1 MFEKTSSDPNNNT
14 FPLPKFKSFLTKII
28 SIKHPK
34 KSSNEIASI
43 VQLIL
48 SKLNPSITD
57 LTQTINIPSLI
68 TIIQPFITSNDINK
82 DIYESIYNTFVSI
95 ENRIRN
101 IILKC
106 KTRFTELNEVAYVNE
121 LNWVLC
127 VLEGNTECNGVDDVD
142 GDEKEIEIVK
152 QFSMDVYE
160 QNVEH
165 DVAKVKEL
173 DKLRETKIKKKQ
185 HHHHHHH
192 VRGMSSLS
200 GVKVDNLFD
209 NNGTSSSE
217 GVIVVNDND
226 DNNNSMISNAM
237 LFTRKN
243 KKSATVIHKEKT
255 KIQKSILN
263 FTVTSTEQQSVSGIN
278 AHKPKRSAF
287 KKTSKH
293 NNNNNNNDNELLFNN
308 KQQQENENQTILH
321 FESPTSSPKAINNG
335 ISPLNIITHNEHNIT
350 QQHQHHHELSEFDDI
365 HFNIFTYANKT
376 GRENVLHNL
385 SHTILTLY
393 SLFTNNT
400 LNQEH
405 YINFI
410 THIRLGYDTS
420 LPYHNDLHACDV
432 LQTSNTFI
440 SNSSLIYDLELTSLD
455 IASLFLS
462 CIIHNYKHPGYT
474 NNYLTTTNDP
484 LAITYNGISTLQ
496 QHHISSSFKVLAKPR
511 SNVLSKLSPE
521 EFRFVKKR
529 IVECVLATDI
539 AKHSTQYQTMQYK
552 VKQLQPLMQSTGN
565 TLGELLVKYVDD
577 KEKVKRQQEVLNW
590 VIHCSDLSNNAK
602 EFDVSKRWNECL
614 MEELFHQ
621 GDLER
626 KKGLRVSYMCDR
638 YECDCAVY
646 QMVVIKKVVM
656 PMFDVLEWF
665 VPYVKCC
672 KKNLEENV
680 EKWKELVEN
689 EEH

>member
-1 MFEKTSSDPNNNT
+1 MFEITSSNPNNDT
-14 FPLPKFKSFLTKII
+14 FPLPKFKSFLTKTI

-34 KSSNEIASI
+34 KSSNEIATI

-48 SKLNPSITD
+48 SKLKPCITD
-57 LTQTINIPSLI
+57 FTQTINIPSLI
-68 TIIQPFITSNDINK
+68 TTIQPLITSNDINK
-82 DIYESIYNTFVSI
+82 DIYTSIYNVFVSI

-101 IILKC
+101 ILLKC
-106 KTRFTELNEVAYVNE
+106 KTRFTELNEVDYVNE

-127 VLEGNTECNGVDDVD
+127 VLERNNVERTRVNEVD

-160 QNVEH
+160 QNMEQ

-173 DKLRETKIKKKQ
+173 DKLRETKMKKKQ
-185 HHHHHHH
+185 HHH

-209 NNGTSSSE
+209 NNETSS
-217 GVIVVNDND
+217 GKDVIVVNDSNDND
-226 DNNNSMISNAM
+226 DNNNSMMSNAM

-263 FTVTSTEQQSVSGIN
+263 LTPTEQQSVAGGIN
-278 AHKPKRSAF
+278 MHKPKRSAF

-293 NNNNNNNDNELLFNN
+293 NNNNNNNNNELLFNN
-308 KQQQENENQTILH
+308 DKQQLENESQTILH
-321 FESPTSSPKAINNG
+321 FESPTSSPKTINNN
-335 ISPLNIITHNEHNIT
+335 ISPLNNEHLHNTTT
-350 QQHQHHHELSEFDDI
+350 QQHHHHELSEFDDI

-385 SHTILTLY
+385 SHTIFTLY

-400 LNQEH
+400 FTHEH
-405 YINFI
+405 YLNFI

-432 LQTSNTFI
+432 LQTANTFI
-440 SNSSLIYDLELTSLD
+440 SNSSLISDLELTSLD

-511 SNVLSKLSPE
+511 SNILSKLSHE

-577 KEKVKRQQEVLNW
+577 KEKVKQQQEVLNW

-656 PMFDVLEWF
+656 PMFEVMEWF
-665 VPYVKCC
+665 VPYVKCYR
-672 KKNLEENV
+672 KNLEENV
-680 EKWKELVEN
+680 EKWKEFVEN

>member
-1 MFEKTSSDPNNNT
+1 MFEKTSSDPNNII
-14 FPLPKFKSFLTKII
+14 FPLSKFKSFLTKII
-28 SIKHPK
+28 SIKHSK

-48 SKLNPSITD
+48 SKLKPSITD

-68 TIIQPFITSNDINK
+68 TIIQPFITSTDVNK
-82 DIYESIYNTFVSI
+82 DIYTCIYNTFISTEKRV
-95 ENRIRN
+95 RN

-106 KTRFTELNEVAYVNE
+106 KTRFTELNEVAYANE

-127 VLEGNTECNGVDDVD
+127 VLEGNTECNGVDEVD

-165 DVAKVKEL
+165 DVARVKEL
-173 DKLRETKIKKKQ
+173 DKLRETKMKKKQ
-185 HHHHHHH
+185 QQQQHH

-209 NNGTSSSE
+209 NNGATGSE

-226 DNNNSMISNAM
+226 DNNNNNNSMISNAM

-255 KIQKSILN
+255 KIQKSILSL
-263 FTVTSTEQQSVSGIN
+263 TSTTEQQSVN

-293 NNNNNNNDNELLFNN
+293 NNNNNNNNNELLFND
-308 KQQQENENQTILH
+308 KQQSENEYESQTILH
-321 FESPTSSPKAINNG
+321 FDSPTSSPKAINN
-335 ISPLNIITHNEHNIT
+335 SITHNERLHNTTNNT
-350 QQHQHHHELSEFDDI
+350 QQQHHHELSEFDDI

-385 SHTILTLY
+385 SHTIFTLY

-400 LNQEH
+400 LTQEH
-405 YINFI
+405 YLNFI

-432 LQTSNTFI
+432 LQTANTFI

-539 AKHSTQYQTMQYK
+539 ATHSTQYQTMQYK

-626 KKGLRVSYMCDR
+626 KKGLKVSYMCDR

-646 QMVVIKKVVM
+646 QMVIIKKVVI